1 MQSTYNQV
9 TMNSQLLNRLYE
21 KICMGFLCCYDIVID
36 DEDEVYM
43 QQKRDEQRLRSS
55 RNVRRHGP
63 SRISTRDFSIKED
76 ALLEDMCELADIE
89 YEGDATKMSN
99 MEKSNML
106 KRLSKQ
112 PKTENYFKSERALS
126 EFYENR

>member
-1 MQSTYNQV
+1 
-9 TMNSQLLNRLYE
+9 
-21 KICMGFLCCYDIVID
+21 MGFFCCYDIVID
-36 DEDEVYM
+36 DDDEVYIK
-43 QQKRDEQRLRSS
+43 QKRQEQNLRTS
-55 RNVRRHGP
+55 RHMRRHGP

-112 PKTENYFKSERALS
+112 PQTESYFKSERALS